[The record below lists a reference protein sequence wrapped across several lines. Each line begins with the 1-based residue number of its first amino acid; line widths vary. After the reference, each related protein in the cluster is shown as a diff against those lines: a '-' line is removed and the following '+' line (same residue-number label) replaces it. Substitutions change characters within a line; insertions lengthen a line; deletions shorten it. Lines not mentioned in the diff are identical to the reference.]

1 METSKRGTAPRT
13 SCDSAPIDHLNS
25 SLPNVWDATRA
36 SLLAGG
42 CKQRAKCASLR
53 ECYRLVLSGCL
64 IGRGPRITL
73 KIGTRC
79 HKKNHEVCSVGQ
91 ISKLGSNAARQDV
104 KSLLRRTLE
113 EFHFLCALQ
122 RSSSFAVIILGV
134 VVEEEVTCLGNIG
147 PPSAGS
153 GVCVCWEGASGNI
166 TWIYGNI
173 ILPCRTFK
181 IRRLEVINFVF
192 LLQKRFLSVCLSVWL
207 HSIRSL
213 TLPSPPTTL
222 DNRNLSPYKHRCRPS
237 LTGSRGLLAGR
248 GFSSSLSVTVAAL
261 SC

>member
-1 METSKRGTAPRT
+1 M
-13 SCDSAPIDHLNS
+13 
-25 SLPNVWDATRA
+25 
-36 SLLAGG
+36 
-42 CKQRAKCASLR
+42 
-53 ECYRLVLSGCL
+53 
-64 IGRGPRITL
+64 
-73 KIGTRC
+73 
-79 HKKNHEVCSVGQ
+79 CSVGQ

-153 GVCVCWEGASGNI
+153 GVCVCWEGASGNR

-181 IRRLEVINFVF
+181 IRIRSNKFRIPFAKAIPVCV
-192 LLQKRFLSVCLSVWL
+192 SVCLAAQHQKS
-207 HSIRSL
+207 HSALTPNHVEQSEFISL
-213 TLPSPPTTL
+213 
-222 DNRNLSPYKHRCRPS
+222 
-237 LTGSRGLLAGR
+237 
-248 GFSSSLSVTVAAL
+248 
-261 SC
+261 